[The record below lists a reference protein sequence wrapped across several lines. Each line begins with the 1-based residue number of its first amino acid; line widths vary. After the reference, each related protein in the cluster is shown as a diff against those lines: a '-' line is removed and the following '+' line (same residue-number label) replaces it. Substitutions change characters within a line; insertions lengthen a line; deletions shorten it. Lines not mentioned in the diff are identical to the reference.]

1 MPPFFMGTIVWKAAL
16 STHNQNKEIGKEESA
31 RALADM
37 QNAELRKFTYAI
49 HVRTRRLYLETDFSV
64 HAFEEGVPLDRAG
77 KHFLDMRMSSSF
89 FAEDDDIRLIAYRHG
104 ARLVRVHRKEDKE
117 DLFPINPEDLP
128 PAPYNPDVNAYF
140 LLLKQSNRKKYGY
153 ALCHEKVIVAVQI
166 DEGTHTIRYAVG
178 RPRSRRDDYYFLSFT
193 DRMTYRRWI
202 DLLPEQAQK
211 IWSPVYVSFKGLVRI
226 ARDHGTILCL
236 DDLRYFLTGESLR
249 EILKHENAKKGN
261 KQEIEK

>member
-1 MPPFFMGTIVWKAAL
+1 MTGRGSI
-16 STHNQNKEIGKEESA
+16 S
-31 RALADM
+31 
-37 QNAELRKFTYAI
+37 
-49 HVRTRRLYLETDFSV
+49 
-64 HAFEEGVPLDRAG
+64 
-77 KHFLDMRMSSSF
+77 
-89 FAEDDDIRLIAYRHG
+89 LICG
-104 ARLVRVHRKEDKE
+104 C
-117 DLFPINPEDLP
+117 PPEDLP

-211 IWSPVYVSFKGLVRI
+211 IWSPVYISFKGLVRI